1 MISFQQWGGGSQ
13 WTCWKGIA
21 YITANLLF
29 LCRKCG
35 DLEEE
40 LKNVTNNLKSLEA
53 ASEKVG
59 WRETCYI
66 LFCSKSRYPGMSQG
80 IGMQALVN
88 GSRIEAE
95 SLT

>member
-1 MISFQQWGGGSQ
+1 MIRFQQLGAGGGQ
-13 WTCWKGIA
+13 WTCWKEIA
-21 YITANLLF
+21 HITAHLLF
-29 LCRKCG
+29 WCRKCG

-66 LFCSKSRYPGMSQG
+66 LFCSQSR
-80 IGMQALVN
+80 
-88 GSRIEAE
+88 
-95 SLT
+95 

>member
-1 MISFQQWGGGSQ
+1 MISFQQWWSGGMDSGLAGRELPTLQ
-13 WTCWKGIA
+13 QIFFW
-21 YITANLLF
+21 
-29 LCRKCG
+29 CRKCG

-66 LFCSKSRYPGMSQG
+66 LFCSQSR
-80 IGMQALVN
+80 
-88 GSRIEAE
+88 
-95 SLT
+95 